1 MVTIIAINLGLVV
14 GGAVQVET
22 VFSWPGLG
30 NLMYEALNSR
40 DYPVLQGL
48 FLLITVCVI
57 VANYIADITY
67 SYIDPRVKE

>member
-1 MVTIIAINLGLVV
+1 
-14 GGAVQVET
+14 
-22 VFSWPGLG
+22 
-30 NLMYEALNSR
+30 MYEALNSR